1 MLTQLVRE
9 QPHQT
14 APFADHVSIPG
25 MNKLIFRKYRG
36 QQAAGQDPG
45 QAIYLGFGFT
55 EFGAVH

>member
-25 MNKLIFRKYRG
+25 MNKLIPPVSIGASKL
-36 QQAAGQDPG
+36 PG
-45 QAIYLGFGFT
+45 KTRARQFT
-55 EFGAVH
+55 